1 MNTLETVRGIVA
13 KSLGIPKDRVQAGT
27 SAEDLAEWD
36 SLHHFMIVME
46 IEESFKFKFQ
56 LQELGDL
63 NSVDKFVQAVER
75 RVAA

>member
-1 MNTLETVRGIVA
+1 MRLPLAAIR
-13 KSLGIPKDRVQAGT
+13 SR
-27 SAEDLAEWD
+27 AEDLAEWD